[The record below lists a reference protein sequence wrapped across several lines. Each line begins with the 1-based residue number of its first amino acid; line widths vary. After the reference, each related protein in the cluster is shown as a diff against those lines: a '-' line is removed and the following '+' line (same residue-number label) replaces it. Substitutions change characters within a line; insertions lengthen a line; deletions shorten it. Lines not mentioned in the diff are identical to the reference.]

1 MKTNY
6 LISMAAAL
14 ARALAA
20 QAAAVVQT
28 TAFRR
33 RALQV
38 AVQSAAKRFRR
49 GFIPRQL
56 NLPALAGKSLS
67 YMTVDSGFHPVF
79 GLHSRIWPSPGKIF
93 LKNQ

>member
-1 MKTNY
+1 VWAQHSDHRIPLQKIIQVSLLRLGGIDFSFLILTNTILIFLKTSI

-33 RALQV
+33 RAL
-38 AVQSAAKRFRR
+38 
-49 GFIPRQL
+49 
-56 NLPALAGKSLS
+56 
-67 YMTVDSGFHPVF
+67 
-79 GLHSRIWPSPGKIF
+79 
-93 LKNQ
+93 

>member
-1 MKTNY
+1 M
-6 LISMAAAL
+6 SAAL

-49 GFIPRQL
+49 GLIPRQL

-67 YMTVDSGFHPVF
+67 LVIMFK
-79 GLHSRIWPSPGKIF
+79 GLGVRYAAELVKTTKD
-93 LKNQ
+93 LKQNAS

>member
-1 MKTNY
+1 ML
-6 LISMAAAL
+6 LIYMATAL

-67 YMTVDSGFHPVF
+67 FKDVKICLSALNLGA
-79 GLHSRIWPSPGKIF
+79 PGGEISS
-93 LKNQ
+93 N

>member
-1 MKTNY
+1 MDLIPILNPNL

-38 AVQSAAKRFRR
+38 AV
-49 GFIPRQL
+49 
-56 NLPALAGKSLS
+56 
-67 YMTVDSGFHPVF
+67 
-79 GLHSRIWPSPGKIF
+79 
-93 LKNQ
+93 

>member
-1 MKTNY
+1 MP
-6 LISMAAAL
+6 AAL

-20 QAAAVVQT
+20 RAATVVQT

-67 YMTVDSGFHPVF
+67 SAFCKVF
-79 GLHSRIWPSPGKIF
+79 YLLLW
-93 LKNQ
+93 LVAVVN

>member
-1 MKTNY
+1 
-6 LISMAAAL
+6 MAAAL

-56 NLPALAGKSLS
+56 NLPALEAVQKLKHWYFYSIFDKMSQNPAIILISEILFEVLYGLAKRNSL
-67 YMTVDSGFHPVF
+67 
-79 GLHSRIWPSPGKIF
+79 
-93 LKNQ
+93 

>member
-1 MKTNY
+1 MMHVP

-20 QAAAVVQT
+20 RAAAVVQT

-56 NLPALAGKSLS
+56 NLPALADKSLS
-67 YMTVDSGFHPVF
+67 SGAILRLAA
-79 GLHSRIWPSPGKIF
+79 GLFIKTIIHIM
-93 LKNQ
+93 

>member
-1 MKTNY
+1 MP
-6 LISMAAAL
+6 AAL

-20 QAAAVVQT
+20 RAAAVVQT

-67 YMTVDSGFHPVF
+67 DGRWIGIHF
-79 GLHSRIWPSPGKIF
+79 WK
-93 LKNQ
+93 

>member
-1 MKTNY
+1 MY
-6 LISMAAAL
+6 RARESIGAAIDGRQPLISMAAAL

-38 AVQSAAKRFRR
+38 AV
-49 GFIPRQL
+49 
-56 NLPALAGKSLS
+56 
-67 YMTVDSGFHPVF
+67 
-79 GLHSRIWPSPGKIF
+79 
-93 LKNQ
+93 

>member
-1 MKTNY
+1 MSSTLAIFGLHAGCRGCKLLILLSSSVY
-6 LISMAAAL
+6 RRFFKPLISMSAAL

-38 AVQSAAKRFRR
+38 AV
-49 GFIPRQL
+49 
-56 NLPALAGKSLS
+56 
-67 YMTVDSGFHPVF
+67 
-79 GLHSRIWPSPGKIF
+79 
-93 LKNQ
+93 